1 MSIDTILFKEQLDAV
16 QLTYKRSNA
25 CISLSG
31 GHVLSYQ
38 TEEEEHLWIS
48 PNAKLETG
56 KSIRGGIPVCWPW
69 FGAHPSDESKPA
81 HGFART
87 SIWTLVDAQ
96 DHEDFVSVTLGLEN
110 SVANP
115 LFPYDCT
122 LAIKVTLTDKLSV
135 ELITTNLGNQP
146 IEITQALHT
155 YLPISDLDN
164 ARIAGLKSVMY
175 ADKLKGFARAT
186 EERDSVDLKEP
197 TDRVYFDDSNCLI
210 LNDQDR
216 ETWIYKQ
223 NSGTTVVWNP
233 GRETAS
239 NMTDIGAENYRG
251 FLCIEAANAMEDKIT
266 IEPGESFT
274 LRQGIHPLLERS

>member
-1 MSIDTILFKEQLDAV
+1 MSIDITRFKEQLDAV
-16 QLTYKRSNA
+16 QLTFKSDLA
-25 CISLSG
+25 IISLSG
-31 GHVLSYQ
+31 GHILSYQ
-38 TEEEEHLWIS
+38 SNGEERLWMS
-48 PNAKLETG
+48 PKANLEAG

-69 FGAHPSDESKPA
+69 FGAHPSDESRPA

-87 SIWTLVDAQ
+87 STWTLVDAQ
-96 DHEDFVSVTLGLEN
+96 DHEEFASVTLGLEN

-115 LFPYDCT
+115 LFPYDCS
-122 LAIKVTLTDKLSV
+122 LAIKVTLTDKLSG

-164 ARIAGLKSVMY
+164 ASIAGLKGVDY
-175 ADKLKGFARAT
+175 ADKLKDFARAM
-186 EERDSVDLKEP
+186 EDRDSVDLKEP

-210 LNDQDR
+210 LNDKNQ
-216 ETWIYKQ
+216 ETRIYKQ

-233 GRETAS
+233 GKETAN
-239 NMTDIGAENYRG
+239 NMADIGAENYRG
-251 FLCIEAANAMEDKIT
+251 FLCIEAANAMEDKVR

-274 LRQGIHPLLERS
+274 LRQGIYAA

>member
-1 MSIDTILFKEQLDAV
+1 MSIDITRFKEQLDAV
-16 QLTYKRSNA
+16 QLTFKSDLA
-25 CISLSG
+25 IISLSG
-31 GHVLSYQ
+31 GHILSYQ
-38 TEEEEHLWIS
+38 SNGEERLWMS
-48 PNAKLETG
+48 PKANLEAG

-69 FGAHPSDESKPA
+69 FGAHSSDESKPA

-96 DHEDFVSVTLGLEN
+96 DHEEFASVTLGLVN

-115 LFPYDCT
+115 LFPYDCS

-164 ARIAGLKSVMY
+164 ASIAGLKGVDY
-175 ADKLKGFARAT
+175 ADKLKDFVRAT
-186 EERDSVDLKEP
+186 EDRDSVDLKEP

-210 LNDQDR
+210 LNDKNQ
-216 ETWIYKQ
+216 ETRIYKQ

-233 GRETAS
+233 GKETAK
-239 NMTDIGAENYRG
+239 NMADIGAENYRG
-251 FLCIEAANAMEDKIT
+251 FLCIEAANAMEDKVR

-274 LRQGIHPLLERS
+274 LRQGIYAA

>member
-1 MSIDTILFKEQLDAV
+1 MSIETIRFQDQLDAV
-16 QLTYKRSNA
+16 QLTYKNNLAS
-25 CISLSG
+25 ISLSG
-31 GHVLSYQ
+31 GHILSYK
-38 TEEEEHLWIS
+38 TNGEERLWMS
-48 PNAKLETG
+48 PKANLEAG

-69 FGAHPSDESKPA
+69 FGAHPTDESKPA

-87 SIWTLVDAQ
+87 AIWSLIDAQ
-96 DHEDFVSVTLGLEN
+96 DSEDFASVTLGLDN

-115 LFPYDCT
+115 LFPYDCS
-122 LAIKVTLTDKLSV
+122 LALKVTLTDKLSV
-135 ELITTNLGNQP
+135 ELITTNLGNQL

-164 ARIAGLKSVMY
+164 ASISGLEGVEY
-175 ADKLKGFARAT
+175 ADKLKGFARSI
-186 EERDSVDLKEP
+186 EDRQLVDLKEP

-210 LNDQDR
+210 LKDENR
-216 ETWIYKQ
+216 ETRIYKQ

-239 NMTDIGAENYRG
+239 NMADIGEENYRG
-251 FLCIEAANAMEDKIT
+251 FLCIEAANAMEDKII

-274 LRQGIHPLLERS
+274 LRQGIHTL

>member
-1 MSIDTILFKEQLDAV
+1 MSIDITRFKEQLDAV
-16 QLTYKRSNA
+16 QLTFKSDLA
-25 CISLSG
+25 IISLSG
-31 GHVLSYQ
+31 GHILSYQ
-38 TEEEEHLWIS
+38 SNGEERLWMS
-48 PNAKLETG
+48 PKANLEAG

-69 FGAHPSDESKPA
+69 FGAHPSDESRPA

-87 SIWTLVDAQ
+87 STWTLVDAQ
-96 DHEDFVSVTLGLEN
+96 DHEEFASVTLGLEN

-115 LFPYDCT
+115 LFPYDCS

-164 ARIAGLKSVMY
+164 ASIAGLKGVDY
-175 ADKLKGFARAT
+175 ADKLKDFVRAT
-186 EERDSVDLKEP
+186 EDRDSVDLKEP
-197 TDRVYFDDSNCLI
+197 TDRVYFDDSNCLV
-210 LNDQDR
+210 LNDKNQ
-216 ETWIYKQ
+216 ETRIYKQ

-233 GRETAS
+233 GKETAN
-239 NMTDIGAENYRG
+239 NMADIGAEHYRG
-251 FLCIEAANAMEDKIT
+251 FLCIEAANAMEDKVR

-274 LRQGIHPLLERS
+274 LRQGIYAA

>member
-1 MSIDTILFKEQLDAV
+1 MSPKA
-16 QLTYKRSNA
+16 N
-25 CISLSG
+25 
-31 GHVLSYQ
+31 
-38 TEEEEHLWIS
+38 
-48 PNAKLETG
+48 LEAG

-69 FGAHPSDESKPA
+69 FGAHLSDESKPA

-96 DHEDFVSVTLGLEN
+96 DHEEFASVTLGLEN

-115 LFPYDCT
+115 LFPYDCS

-164 ARIAGLKSVMY
+164 ARIAGLKGVDY

-186 EERDSVDLKEP
+186 EDRDSVDLTEP

-210 LNDQDR
+210 LNDKNL
-216 ETWIYKQ
+216 ETRIYKQ

-233 GRETAS
+233 GKETAN
-239 NMTDIGAENYRG
+239 NMADIGAEHYRG
-251 FLCIEAANAMEDKIT
+251 FLCIEAANAMEDKVR

-274 LRQGIHPLLERS
+274 LRQGIYAA

>member
-1 MSIDTILFKEQLDAV
+1 MSIDITRFKEQLDAV
-16 QLTYKRSNA
+16 QLTFKSDLA
-25 CISLSG
+25 IISLSG
-31 GHVLSYQ
+31 GHILSYQ
-38 TEEEEHLWIS
+38 SNGEERLWMS
-48 PNAKLETG
+48 PKANLEAG

-69 FGAHPSDESKPA
+69 FGAHLSDESKPA

-96 DHEDFVSVTLGLEN
+96 DHEEFASVTLGLEN

-115 LFPYDCT
+115 LFPYDCS

-164 ARIAGLKSVMY
+164 ARIAGLKGVDY

-186 EERDSVDLKEP
+186 EDRDSVDLKEP

-210 LNDQDR
+210 LNDKNQ
-216 ETWIYKQ
+216 ETRIYKQ

-233 GRETAS
+233 GKETAK
-239 NMTDIGAENYRG
+239 NMADIGAENYRG
-251 FLCIEAANAMEDKIT
+251 FLCIEAANAMEDKVR

-274 LRQGIHPLLERS
+274 LRQGIYAA

>member
-1 MSIDTILFKEQLDAV
+1 MSIETIRFQEQLDAV
-16 QLTYKRSNA
+16 QLTYKNDHAS
-25 CISLSG
+25 ISLSG
-31 GHVLSYQ
+31 GHILGYKANG
-38 TEEEEHLWIS
+38 EERLWMS
-48 PNAKLETG
+48 PKANLEAG

-69 FGAHPSDESKPA
+69 FGAHPTDESKPA

-87 SIWTLVDAQ
+87 AIWSLIDAQ
-96 DHEDFVSVTLGLEN
+96 DSEDFASVTLGLDN

-115 LFPYDCT
+115 LFPYDCS
-122 LAIKVTLTDKLSV
+122 LALKVTLSDKLSV
-135 ELITTNLGNQP
+135 ELITTNLGNKP

-164 ARIAGLKSVMY
+164 ASISGLEGVEY
-175 ADKLKGFARAT
+175 ADKLQRFARST
-186 EERDSVDLKEP
+186 EDRSLVILKEP

-210 LNDQDR
+210 LKDENR
-216 ETWIYKQ
+216 ETRIYKQ

-239 NMTDIGAENYRG
+239 NMADIGVENYRD

-274 LRQGIHPLLERS
+274 LRQGIDTL

>member
-1 MSIDTILFKEQLDAV
+1 MSIDTIRFKEQLDAV
-16 QLTYKRSNA
+16 ELTHNTDCA

-31 GHVLSYQ
+31 GHLLSYQ
-38 TEEEEHLWIS
+38 TDGQERLWMS
-48 PNAKLETG
+48 PKANLEAG

-69 FGAHPSDESKPA
+69 FGAHPTDESKPA

-87 SIWTLVDAQ
+87 AIWSLIDAQ
-96 DHEDFVSVTLGLEN
+96 DSEDFASVTLGLDN

-115 LFPYDCT
+115 LFPYDCS
-122 LAIKVTLTDKLSV
+122 LALKVTLTDKLSV

-164 ARIAGLKSVMY
+164 ASISGLEGTEY
-175 ADKLKGFARAT
+175 ADKLKGFARST
-186 EERDSVDLKEP
+186 EDRQLADLKEP

-210 LNDQDR
+210 LKDENR
-216 ETWIYKQ
+216 ETRIYKQ
-223 NSGTTVVWNP
+223 NSSTTVVWNP

-239 NMTDIGAENYRG
+239 NMTDIGEESYRG
-251 FLCIEAANAMEDKIT
+251 FLCIEAANAMEDKIA

-274 LRQGIHPLLERS
+274 LRQGIHTL

>member
-1 MSIDTILFKEQLDAV
+1 MSIDITRFKEQLDAV
-16 QLTYKRSNA
+16 QLTFKSDLA
-25 CISLSG
+25 IISLSG
-31 GHVLSYQ
+31 GHILSYQ
-38 TEEEEHLWIS
+38 SNGEERLWMS
-48 PNAKLETG
+48 PKANLEAG

-96 DHEDFVSVTLGLEN
+96 DHEEFASVTLGLEN

-115 LFPYDCT
+115 LFPYDCS

-164 ARIAGLKSVMY
+164 ARIAGLRGLEY
-175 ADKLKGFARAT
+175 ADKLKDFARAT
-186 EERDSVDLKEP
+186 EDRDSVDLKEP

-210 LNDQDR
+210 LNDKNQ
-216 ETWIYKQ
+216 ETRIYKQ

-233 GRETAS
+233 GKETAK
-239 NMTDIGAENYRG
+239 NMADIGAENYRG
-251 FLCIEAANAMEDKIT
+251 FLCIEAANAMEDKVR

-274 LRQGIHPLLERS
+274 LRQGIYAA

>member
-1 MSIDTILFKEQLDAV
+1 MSIDITRFKEQLDAV
-16 QLTYKRSNA
+16 QLTFKSDLA
-25 CISLSG
+25 IISLSG
-31 GHVLSYQ
+31 GHILSYQ
-38 TEEEEHLWIS
+38 SNGEERLWMS
-48 PNAKLETG
+48 PKANLETG

-96 DHEDFVSVTLGLEN
+96 DHEEFASVTLGLEN

-115 LFPYDCT
+115 LFPYDCS

-164 ARIAGLKSVMY
+164 ARIAGLRGLEY
-175 ADKLKGFARAT
+175 ADKLKDFARAT
-186 EERDSVDLKEP
+186 EDRDSVDLKEP

-210 LNDQDR
+210 LNDKNQ
-216 ETWIYKQ
+216 ETRIYKQ

-233 GRETAS
+233 GKETAK
-239 NMTDIGAENYRG
+239 NMADIGAENYRG
-251 FLCIEAANAMEDKIT
+251 FLCIEAANAMEDKVR

-274 LRQGIHPLLERS
+274 LRQGIHTA

>member
-1 MSIDTILFKEQLDAV
+1 MSIETIRFQEQLDAV
-16 QLTYKRSNA
+16 QLTYKNDHAS
-25 CISLSG
+25 ISLSG
-31 GHVLSYQ
+31 GHVLGYKANG
-38 TEEEEHLWIS
+38 EERLWMS
-48 PNAKLETG
+48 PKANLESG

-69 FGAHPSDESKPA
+69 FGAHPTDESKPA

-87 SIWTLVDAQ
+87 SLWSLIDAQ
-96 DHEDFVSVTLGLEN
+96 DSEDFASVTLGLDN

-115 LFPYDCT
+115 LFPYDCS
-122 LAIKVTLTDKLSV
+122 LALKVTLTDKLSV

-164 ARIAGLKSVMY
+164 ASISGLEGVEY
-175 ADKLKGFARAT
+175 ADKLLGFARSI
-186 EERDSVDLKEP
+186 EDRSLVILKEP

-210 LNDQDR
+210 LKDENR
-216 ETWIYKQ
+216 ETRIYKQ
-223 NSGTTVVWNP
+223 NSDTTVVWNP

-239 NMTDIGAENYRG
+239 NMADIGEENYRG

-266 IEPGESFT
+266 IKPGESFT
-274 LRQGIHPLLERS
+274 LRQGIA

>member
-1 MSIDTILFKEQLDAV
+1 MSIDITRFKEQLDAV
-16 QLTYKRSNA
+16 QLTFKSDLA
-25 CISLSG
+25 IISLSG
-31 GHVLSYQ
+31 GHILSYQ
-38 TEEEEHLWIS
+38 SNGEERLWMS
-48 PNAKLETG
+48 PKANLEAG

-69 FGAHPSDESKPA
+69 FGAHLSDESKPA

-96 DHEDFVSVTLGLEN
+96 DHEEFASVTLGLEN

-115 LFPYDCT
+115 LFPHDCS

-155 YLPISDLDN
+155 YLPISDLNN
-164 ARIAGLKSVMY
+164 ACIAGLKGVDY

-186 EERDSVDLKEP
+186 EDRDSVDLKEP

-210 LNDQDR
+210 LTDKNQ
-216 ETWIYKQ
+216 ETRIYKQ

-233 GRETAS
+233 GKETAN
-239 NMTDIGAENYRG
+239 NMADIGAEHYRG
-251 FLCIEAANAMEDKIT
+251 FLCIEAANAMEDKVR

-274 LRQGIHPLLERS
+274 LRQGIYAA

>member
-1 MSIDTILFKEQLDAV
+1 MSPKA
-16 QLTYKRSNA
+16 N
-25 CISLSG
+25 
-31 GHVLSYQ
+31 
-38 TEEEEHLWIS
+38 
-48 PNAKLETG
+48 LEAG

-69 FGAHPSDESKPA
+69 FGAHSSDESKPA

-96 DHEDFVSVTLGLEN
+96 DHEEFASVTLGLVN

-115 LFPYDCT
+115 LFPYDCS

-164 ARIAGLKSVMY
+164 ASIAGLKGVDY
-175 ADKLKGFARAT
+175 ADKLKDFVRAT
-186 EERDSVDLKEP
+186 EDRDSVDLKEP
-197 TDRVYFDDSNCLI
+197 TDRVYFDDSNCLV
-210 LNDQDR
+210 LNDKNQ
-216 ETWIYKQ
+216 ETRIYKQ

-233 GRETAS
+233 GKETAN
-239 NMTDIGAENYRG
+239 NMADIGAEHYRC
-251 FLCIEAANAMEDKIT
+251 FLCIEAANAMEDKVR

-274 LRQGIHPLLERS
+274 LRQGIYAA